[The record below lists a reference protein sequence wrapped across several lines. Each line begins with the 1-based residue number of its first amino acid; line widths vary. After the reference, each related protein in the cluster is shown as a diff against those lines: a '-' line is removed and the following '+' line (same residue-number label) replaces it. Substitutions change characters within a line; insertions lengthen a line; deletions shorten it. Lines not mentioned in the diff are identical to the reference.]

1 MKKIFDRSII
11 SNEKIAESLLLPTI
25 AISGLFWLL
34 IFWNETAVKIIGEG
48 SIGMA
53 VLISGVVLTLLL
65 FPPAYVYGLKM
76 HREKISNKQLVFNI
90 VTLTIA
96 VAIMVAMV
104 TVLGVALMNNAFKG
118 LELDKYTSAAIV
130 GLYSGV
136 LVYSLVPSA
145 IEMNTTRVVRV
156 FSVVMVCGVM
166 LSMLTA
172 GNPLWWQENFSSL
185 GSETGI
191 SAIAFNFTL
200 ILSGFILIVLSS
212 HLLDDLK
219 RIKSPAGQHP
229 NIRLLKILFIFI
241 GLCMAGVGFFPYAE
255 APLMHNFSAYAMVLG
270 FGVMI
275 VGLKKI
281 LPFIDAAF
289 LTNSFFILG
298 FIAVCYL
305 LFTRVE
311 YLNLTAFEMIAFGTT
326 FAWLLMFTRKISSL
340 TRVQNV
346 NS

>member
-1 MKKIFDRSII
+1 MKKIFDRSIK

-25 AISGLFWLL
+25 ALTGLLWL
-34 IFWNETAVKIIGEG
+34 IVFWNETAVSIIGEG

-53 VLISGVVLTLLL
+53 VLITGVVLTLLI
-65 FPPAYVYGLKM
+65 FPPAYVYGLKK

-90 VTLTIA
+90 ITLTVA

-104 TVLGVALMNNAFKG
+104 TVLGAALMNNAFKG

-130 GLYSGV
+130 GLYSGI
-136 LVYSLVPSA
+136 LVYALVPAA
-145 IEMNTTRVVRV
+145 IEMNTPKIVRV

-172 GNPLWWQENFSSL
+172 GNPQWWQENFSSL
-185 GSETGI
+185 GSQTGI

-200 ILSGFILIVLSS
+200 ILSGFILITLCS
-212 HLLDDLK
+212 HLLDDVK
-219 RIKSPAGQHP
+219 HIKSPKGKEP
-229 NIRLLKILFIFI
+229 NIRLLKILFVFI
-241 GLCMAGVGFFPYAE
+241 GLCMAGVGFFPYADT
-255 APLMHNFSAYAMVLG
+255 PLMHNLSAYSMVLG

-275 VGLKKI
+275 IGLKKI

-289 LTNSFFILG
+289 LTNSLFILG
-298 FIAVCYL
+298 FIAVCYI
-305 LFTRVE
+305 LFTRVG
-311 YLNLTAFEMIAFGTT
+311 YLNLTAFEMIAFGVT

-340 TRVQNV
+340 TKEEYADR
-346 NS
+346 